1 MFGSKVLEKSEHPGL
16 REASHRAS
24 QIISDA
30 IANCQ
35 RLGLEGGDTDP
46 RRLFVSAWATF
57 HGLATLIVD
66 GQLSK
71 LLDSGADLEALAN
84 SLTDVIYRVLSFSEL
99 LPNLSVCRCAPCGRA
114 PVQ

>member
-35 RLGLEGGDTDP
+35 RLGLEGGDTD
-46 RRLFVSAWATF
+46 
-57 HGLATLIVD
+57 GLATLIVD